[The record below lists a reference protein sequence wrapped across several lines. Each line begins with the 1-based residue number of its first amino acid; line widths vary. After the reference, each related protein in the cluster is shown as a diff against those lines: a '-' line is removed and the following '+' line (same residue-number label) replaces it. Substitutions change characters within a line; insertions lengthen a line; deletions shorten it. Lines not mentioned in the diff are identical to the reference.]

1 VTDAK
6 PDDVLQGLLDGNRR
20 FIEGRMEHA
29 HESPTDRDA
38 LLEEQHP
45 CVTLLGCSDSRV
57 PPSVIFDVGLGQV
70 FSIRIAGHVL
80 SDEVRASVRYAAV
93 HLGTP
98 LILVLGHE
106 GCGAVTETLQAVRT
120 GGDLSQP
127 LVRDLAVPVRRA
139 LSDEG
144 DEDVVNRAV
153 LLHTRAEAA
162 ALREDAVLKPLIDE
176 GRLRVAAAVYRMH
189 TGEVELLSQ

>member
-1 VTDAK
+1 MTDVK

-20 FIEGRMEHA
+20 FVEGRMEHA

-98 LILVLGHE
+98 LVLVEEFSVVECNAKIVAPVLHFGCKERYLDVIMGSDLYNSRLVTCRPLE
-106 GCGAVTETLQAVRT
+106 G
-120 GGDLSQP
+120 
-127 LVRDLAVPVRRA
+127 
-139 LSDEG
+139 
-144 DEDVVNRAV
+144 
-153 LLHTRAEAA
+153 LLHAHSSLCLFFPERQSLVGEI
-162 ALREDAVLKPLIDE
+162 VL
-176 GRLRVAAAVYRMH
+176 
-189 TGEVELLSQ
+189 